1 MANEMNKIYICI
13 LYIKYSCI
21 NHNNFLY
28 LKCNFCTPK
37 KKTEP
42 KEKKTNN
49 YYPKWKARKTLTS
62 KQICCYCV
70 LQKKKN
76 KRGKW
81 QIFVC

>member
-28 LKCNFCTPK
+28 LNCNFCTPK
-37 KKTEP
+37 TNRTKRKKN
-42 KEKKTNN
+42 NN
-49 YYPKWKARKTLTS
+49 YNPKWKARKALTS

-70 LQKKKN
+70 LQKKK
-76 KRGKW
+76 RGKW
-81 QIFVC
+81 QIFVW